1 MLRNVTANIPEDNQ
15 FEDLVKKENDRFSQI
30 LEKLNLKGIESWTEQ
45 QQQSVKR
52 LLGVPTSIH
61 FKFKRIG

>member
-1 MLRNVTANIPEDNQ
+1 MLGNVTTNIPEDNQ

-45 QQQSVKR
+45 Q
-52 LLGVPTSIH
+52 
-61 FKFKRIG
+61 